1 MTPLE
6 VIGTDPDLLNALCR
20 FFFDHLV
27 KFLRV
32 LRTIQYRSD
41 EASTTINP
49 FVCQPFDFSPGQTC
63 ASDIAACLTSHPGC
77 DLP

>member
-49 FVCQPFDFSPGQTC
+49 FVCQLRPHE
-63 ASDIAACLTSHPGC
+63 LNHPSYYSF
-77 DLP
+77 